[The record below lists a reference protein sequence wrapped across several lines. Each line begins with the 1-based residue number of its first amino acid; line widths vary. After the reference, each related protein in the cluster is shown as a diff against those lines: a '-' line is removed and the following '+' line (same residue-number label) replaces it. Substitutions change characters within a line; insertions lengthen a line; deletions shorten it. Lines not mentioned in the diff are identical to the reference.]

1 MEDLMAKSPRRKIFY
16 SIIIITICLSI
27 SFASPLIAQ
36 GSERG
41 NLIGF
46 IYAKDGKTPIIAAVV
61 KLKNISTGAVT
72 ESGPTNAQGI
82 FRIDGLSKGIYTFGI
97 TTSQG
102 DFNSNELIGILED
115 RTTKVSISLS
125 LYEGEVRQA
134 VQEVLKE
141 QQEKEGEVR
150 IGRVINFLPDL
161 REAIVFIEKGLL
173 QLDDR
178 IRVRGSV
185 TNFYQDVKTLKLEN
199 IEVKKA
205 LAGQTPNLK
214 VIESTETGDVVYIV
228 CKRGVIPFFLTPCGI
243 ASVIAGG
250 AAVIS
255 IIEEE
260 RVSPYKK

>member
-1 MEDLMAKSPRRKIFY
+1 MVRGPRRKNYYLTCMAAALLFF
-16 SIIIITICLSI
+16 SFVSCLD
-27 SFASPLIAQ
+27 AQ
-36 GSERG
+36 GSGRG

-46 IYAKDGKTPIIAAVV
+46 VYEKDGKTPIAGAVV
-61 KLKNISTGAVT
+61 KLKNISTAAFY
-72 ESGPTNAQGI
+72 ESGPTNTQGM

-115 RTTKVSISLS
+115 ETTKVSISLS
-125 LYEGEVRQA
+125 LYEGNVRQA

-150 IGRVINFLPDL
+150 VGRVIHFLSEPQ
-161 REAIVFIEKGLL
+161 EAVVFIEKGLL

-178 IRVRGSV
+178 IRIRGPV
-185 TNFYQDVKTLKLEN
+185 TNFYQDVNSLKLEN
-199 IEVKKA
+199 AQVKRA

-214 VIESTETGDVVYIV
+214 VVKSTETGDIVYLI
-228 CKRGVIPFFLTPCGI
+228 CKKGVTPFFLTPCGI

-255 IIEEE
+255 IIEEKK
-260 RVSPYKK
+260 VSPYKK